1 MPVEETLDADLGTT
15 TTNLDQLD
23 KMSAKAVKQL
33 EKQRKALDAVG
44 KQQEIG
50 GGIFKGPDIPTGRGA
65 PLDIAKN
72 SKKLKEIIDERIKE
86 QFKESLADQ
95 AGGVKGADTIF
106 SIGKNPKA
114 FAIGVL
120 KSIPFLGGIVAGSE
134 FAEALVVELEKID
147 RFFKKFIDII
157 DNRVNQLRDKV
168 EIAHIR
174 AGDIQ
179 EIYTTQAGGTEP
191 RESYNT
197 FNEFN
202 KNRVKLEADFAVR
215 DKSGI

>member
-1 MPVEETLDADLGTT
+1 MPVEETLDADLGS
-15 TTNLDQLD
+15 TTNNLD
-23 KMSAKAVKQL
+23 KLDRMSAKAIKQL
-33 EKQRKALDAVG
+33 EKQRKALDAVQR
-44 KQQEIG
+44 QQEEG
-50 GGIFKGPDIPTGRGA
+50 GGIFKGPDIPTGKGA

-72 SKKLKEIIDERIKE
+72 TKKLKEIIDERVKE

-95 AGGVKGADTIF
+95 AGGSRGAETIF

-120 KSIPFLGGIVAGSE
+120 KSIPFLGGIVESSE
-134 FAEALVVELEKID
+134 FAQALVVELERID

-157 DNRVNQLRDKV
+157 DDRVNQLRDKV
-168 EIAHIR
+168 QVAGIR

-179 EIYTTQAGGTEP
+179 LIFTTRVGETEP

-197 FNEFN
+197 FNQFN
-202 KNRVKLEADFAVR
+202 ENRIKFESDFAIR
-215 DKSGI
+215 DKSGV